1 MSVRKLFV
9 IFSIIFPVVIFLLSF
24 YTHHDFS
31 WFFLVLIPVI
41 LIGYYDMFQKK
52 HTIRRNFPVIG
63 RFRYLLESIGPEIR
77 QYFVESDIE
86 GTPINRMFRSMIY
99 QRAKKTMD
107 TLPFGTQVDVYR
119 VGYEF
124 MAHSIYPLKPSEV
137 EEPFVVIGGKQCS
150 KPFKASL
157 LNISAMS
164 FGSLSKNAI
173 LALNLGAKN
182 GNFYHNTGEGGISPY
197 HLENGGSLVWQIGT
211 GYFGCRSKDG
221 RFDIAQFE
229 EKANLEN
236 VKMIEIKLSQ
246 GAKPGHGGILPA
258 CKNTPEIAQIRGV
271 EPYTEVISPPFHT
284 AFSNSRELM
293 EFIQLLRERSG
304 GKPVGFKICIGNR
317 NEFFDLCKA
326 MIETG
331 IKPDFITVDGGEGGT
346 GAAPPEF
353 SNSLGTPFRDSVAF
367 VYDTLMGFDLKD
379 DIKIIASGKIISGF
393 HIVRALALGADL
405 CNSARPMM
413 MALGCIQALKC
424 NKNTCPT
431 GVATQNPDLVNGL
444 VVKEK
449 AIRVKNYHDET
460 IKSFMELIAAAGLKS
475 HSDIDRN
482 VIYRR
487 VSMKDTLSYAEIY
500 PYVERGKYL

>member
-1 MSVRKLFV
+1 
-9 IFSIIFPVVIFLLSF
+9 
-24 YTHHDFS
+24 
-31 WFFLVLIPVI
+31 
-41 LIGYYDMFQKK
+41 
-52 HTIRRNFPVIG
+52 
-63 RFRYLLESIGPEIR
+63 
-77 QYFVESDIE
+77 
-86 GTPINRMFRSMIY
+86 
-99 QRAKKTMD
+99 
-107 TLPFGTQVDVYR
+107 
-119 VGYEF
+119 
-124 MAHSIYPLKPSEV
+124 
-137 EEPFVVIGGKQCS
+137 
-150 KPFKASL
+150 
-157 LNISAMS
+157 
-164 FGSLSKNAI
+164 
-173 LALNLGAKN
+173 
-182 GNFYHNTGEGGISPY
+182 
-197 HLENGGSLVWQIGT
+197 
-211 GYFGCRSKDG
+211 
-221 RFDIAQFE
+221 
-229 EKANLEN
+229 
-236 VKMIEIKLSQ
+236 
-246 GAKPGHGGILPA
+246 
-258 CKNTPEIAQIRGV
+258 
-271 EPYTEVISPPFHT
+271 
-284 AFSNSRELM
+284 M